1 MEKAK
6 KTPKNKIAKDSD
18 LTNIRAR
25 VSFKESINSEVSK
38 LNKRKKGSKKI
49 IPADIL
55 EILLPLL
62 TDEHREQ
69 LLSKTVT
76 GSDRRKRARQGYIK
90 KHGSISEIAFLDLI
104 QDREVELDD
113 YLPEELKL
121 QNLKGKKSL
130 TKVNKNVNLEE
141 KSAWSK

>member
-1 MEKAK
+1 MVRYVRAK

-141 KSAWSK
+141 KSA

>member
-141 KSAWSK
+141 KSA

>member
-1 MEKAK
+1 M
-6 KTPKNKIAKDSD
+6 
-18 LTNIRAR
+18 
-25 VSFKESINSEVSK
+25 SFKESINSEVSK

-141 KSAWSK
+141 KSA

>member
-1 MEKAK
+1 MEKVK
-6 KTPKNKIAKDSD
+6 KTPKNKTAKDSD

-25 VSFKESINSEVSK
+25 VSFKDSINSEVSK

-104 QDREVELDD
+104 QDREVEVDD

-130 TKVNKNVNLEE
+130 TKVNKNVNFEE
-141 KSAWSK
+141 KSA

>member
-1 MEKAK
+1 MMEKAK

-141 KSAWSK
+141 KSA